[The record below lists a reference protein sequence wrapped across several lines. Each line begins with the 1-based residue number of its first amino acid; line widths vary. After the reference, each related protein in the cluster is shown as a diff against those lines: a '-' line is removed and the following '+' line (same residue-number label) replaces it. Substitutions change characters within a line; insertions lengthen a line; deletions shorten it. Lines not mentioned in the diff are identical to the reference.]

1 MTKPMKATEAYA
13 TLHSKLASEVRSEPV
28 EADPEPDAGPYMH
41 CLLSAQAALC
51 ALPTH
56 LLSEHDRID
65 ILNVIKNLG
74 MLSRRIAQ

>member
-13 TLHSKLASEVRSEPV
+13 TLHSKLIQEVRSEPV

-56 LLSEHDRID
+56 MFAADDRVD
-65 ILNVIKNLG
+65 LLNVIKNLG
-74 MLSRRIAQ
+74 MLARRLS